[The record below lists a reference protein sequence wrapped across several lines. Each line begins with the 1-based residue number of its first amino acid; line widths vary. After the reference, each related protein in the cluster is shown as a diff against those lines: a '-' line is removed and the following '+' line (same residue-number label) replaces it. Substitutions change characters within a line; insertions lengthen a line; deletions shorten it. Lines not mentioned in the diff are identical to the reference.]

1 MNAIAARILAGEA
14 PFEPLFSVTL
24 GTSANL
30 LLLGATLLYVAHL
43 WWPGRAL
50 GRAATGLALFGAL
63 GLLGSLL
70 AFSTETWGQR
80 LSGHLPLTGQREVM
94 ALFSACTVLIY
105 LVMERAYRSR
115 SAGAFV
121 MPLVAAAVLFDGWL
135 SASEQPAVIRA
146 ALVLRNYEL
155 RAHVMSDFIGF
166 GAFAV
171 AAAMSVMLLLRER
184 ADRGGARAGF
194 AMRLLPASAR
204 SEQLMHQV
212 IGFGFPFFILGT
224 LLGMHIAYGGSG
236 HYMNWSLRES
246 WTLLV
251 GCAYAGYFFLRH
263 ACHWRGVR
271 VAWWLLA
278 GFCLSVVGLLCIQMC
293 VNGKLCHV

>member
-1 MNAIAARILAGEA
+1 MNVIAARILAGEA
-14 PFEPLFSVTL
+14 QCEPLFSVTI

-30 LLLGATLLYVAHL
+30 LLLGATLLYAAHL
-43 WWPGRAL
+43 WWTGRAL
-50 GRAATGLALFGAL
+50 GRWATGLALFGAL

-70 AFSTETWGQR
+70 ACGTETLGQR

-94 ALFSACTVLIY
+94 ALFSACTVLVY

-135 SASEQPAVIRA
+135 STSERPAVIGA
-146 ALVLRNYEL
+146 AVVLRNYEL

-171 AAAMSVMLLLRER
+171 AAAMSVMVLLRER
-184 ADRGGARAGF
+184 ADRGGARARF

-204 SEQLMHQV
+204 SEQLMHLV
-212 IGFGFPFFILGT
+212 IGFGFPFLILGT

-236 HYMNWSLRES
+236 RYWGWSPRES
-246 WTLLV
+246 WTLLA

-271 VAWWLLA
+271 MAWWLLT
-278 GFCLSVVGLLCIQMC
+278 GFCLSVAAFLCIQLC
-293 VNGKLCHV
+293 DNG